1 MDLRG
6 DGGAQE
12 TLTSLEQGL
21 DGYRTVEN
29 QLNTVLQNGENH
41 RFQESEIYPCG
52 ILTSHSPS

>member
-12 TLTSLEQGL
+12 TLTSLEHGL

-29 QLNTVLQNGENH
+29 QLNTVLQNGDNH
-41 RFQESEIYPCG
+41 RF
-52 ILTSHSPS
+52 